1 MIDFKSQEQVT
12 IIKFM
17 LKILKLSA
25 VLVTTVSLGFHK
37 TIAVEP
43 TAKLTI
49 VVDKLSNQ
57 KGEVCMRIYAK
68 EQGFPQ
74 SAAGAVQ
81 SGCTKI
87 TRRSAIKEFS
97 GLKSGTYAVALFHDE
112 NSDGKLNTN
121 FLGIPREGFGISN
134 NPPVKL
140 GAPKFKK
147 ASFSLKGNATIK
159 IGMKYI

>member
-1 MIDFKSQEQVT
+1 
-12 IIKFM
+12 M
-17 LKILKLSA
+17 LKLIRISIISVAIALS
-25 VLVTTVSLGFHK
+25 SK
-37 TIAVEP
+37 TIAAP

-49 VVDKLSNQ
+49 VVNNLSSQ

-74 SAAGAVQ
+74 STAGAVQ

-87 TRRSAIKEFS
+87 VGRSATKEFS

-112 NSDGKLNTN
+112 NGDGKLNTN

>member
-1 MIDFKSQEQVT
+1 
-12 IIKFM
+12 M
-17 LKILKLSA
+17 LKIFQVSTILVATLASLSSKTMA
-25 VLVTTVSLGFHK
+25 V
-37 TIAVEP
+37 P

-49 VVDKLSNQ
+49 VVNQLPNQ

-74 SAAGAVQ
+74 TSKGVVQ

-87 TRRSAIKEFS
+87 TGRSVTKEFY
-97 GLKSGTYAVALFHDE
+97 GLKYGTYAVALFHDE
-112 NSDGKLNTN
+112 NGDGKLNTN

-134 NPPVKL
+134 NPPVRAS
-140 GAPKFKK
+140 APKFTNS
-147 ASFSLKGNATIK
+147 SFTLRKDTIIK

>member
-1 MIDFKSQEQVT
+1 
-12 IIKFM
+12 M
-17 LKILKLSA
+17 LKIFQVSTILVATLASLSSKTMA
-25 VLVTTVSLGFHK
+25 V
-37 TIAVEP
+37 P

-49 VVDKLSNQ
+49 VVNQLPNQ

-74 SAAGAVQ
+74 SSKGVVQ

-87 TRRSAIKEFS
+87 TGRSATKEFY
-97 GLKSGTYAVALFHDE
+97 GLKQGTYAVALFHDE
-112 NSDGKLNTN
+112 NSDGRLNTN

-134 NPPVKL
+134 NPPVRAS
-140 GAPKFKK
+140 APKFTNS
-147 ASFSLKGNATIK
+147 SFTLRKDTIIK

>member
-1 MIDFKSQEQVT
+1 
-12 IIKFM
+12 M
-17 LKILKLSA
+17 LKAFKVSIVVVATLASLNLGKTMA
-25 VLVTTVSLGFHK
+25 V
-37 TIAVEP
+37 P

-49 VVDKLSNQ
+49 VVNQLPNQ

-74 SAAGAVQ
+74 SSKGVVQ

-87 TRRSAIKEFS
+87 TGRSATKEFS
-97 GLKSGTYAVALFHDE
+97 GLKYGTYAVALFHDE
-112 NSDGKLNTN
+112 NGDGKLNTN

-134 NPPVKL
+134 NPPVRAR
-140 GAPKFKK
+140 APKFKNS
-147 ASFSLKGNATIK
+147 SFTLRKDTIIK

>member
-1 MIDFKSQEQVT
+1 MA
-12 IIKFM
+12 IKF
-17 LKILKLSA
+17 ILK
-25 VLVTTVSLGFHK
+25 VLKVSTVIIATLVSLSSK
-37 TIAVEP
+37 TMAVP

-49 VVDKLSNQ
+49 VVNQLPNQ

-74 SAAGAVQ
+74 SSKGVVQ

-87 TRRSAIKEFS
+87 TGRSAKKEFY
-97 GLKSGTYAVALFHDE
+97 GLKHGTYAVALFHDE
-112 NSDGKLNTN
+112 NGDGKLNTN

-134 NPPVKL
+134 NPTVRTS
-140 GAPKFKK
+140 APKFKNS
-147 ASFSLKGNATIK
+147 SFPLRGDTTIK

>member
-1 MIDFKSQEQVT
+1 
-12 IIKFM
+12 M
-17 LKILKLSA
+17 LKVFKVSTVVIATL
-25 VLVTTVSLGFHK
+25 VSLSSK
-37 TIAVEP
+37 TMAVP

-49 VVDKLSNQ
+49 VVNQLPNQ

-74 SAAGAVQ
+74 SSKGVVQ

-87 TRRSAIKEFS
+87 TGRSATKEFY
-97 GLKSGTYAVALFHDE
+97 GLKYGTYAVALFHDE
-112 NSDGKLNTN
+112 DSNGKLNTN

-134 NPPVKL
+134 NPTVKL
-140 GAPKFKK
+140 SAPKFKS